1 MQVELRALQRRLGLT
16 TVMVTHDQDEALTMA
31 DKIVVM
37 RDGKLEQVGSATEIY
52 QRPVSKF
59 VANFIG
65 ASNMFEGRVEQRQG
79 GGAIISVSQGLRLL
93 VDELPAS
100 AADVM
105 VSIRPEAITVERA
118 GEDISAERPNG
129 VAARVDQAIY
139 RGFVSHYYLKT
150 KSGEQIIA
158 FEQNQSQRAGLR
170 YAVGEEV
177 IARWDSSSN
186 HVIPRH

>member
-1 MQVELRALQRRLGLT
+1 
-16 TVMVTHDQDEALTMA
+16 MA

-52 QRPVSKF
+52 QRPVSRF

-65 ASNMFEGRVEQRQG
+65 ASNMFSGQVEQRQG
-79 GGAIISVSQGLRLL
+79 SGAIICVSPGLRLL
-93 VDELPAS
+93 VDELPAP
-100 AADVM
+100 ATEVM
-105 VSIRPEAITVERA
+105 VSIRPEAIVVERVGQGA
-118 GEDISAERPNG
+118 SVEGPNG

-177 IARWDSSSN
+177 VARWDSSSN
-186 HVIPRH
+186 HVIPHH

>member
-1 MQVELRALQRRLGLT
+1 
-16 TVMVTHDQDEALTMA
+16 
-31 DKIVVM
+31 
-37 RDGKLEQVGSATEIY
+37 
-52 QRPVSKF
+52 
-59 VANFIG
+59 
-65 ASNMFEGRVEQRQG
+65 MFEGRVEQRQG

-129 VAARVDQAIY
+129 VAARIDQAIY